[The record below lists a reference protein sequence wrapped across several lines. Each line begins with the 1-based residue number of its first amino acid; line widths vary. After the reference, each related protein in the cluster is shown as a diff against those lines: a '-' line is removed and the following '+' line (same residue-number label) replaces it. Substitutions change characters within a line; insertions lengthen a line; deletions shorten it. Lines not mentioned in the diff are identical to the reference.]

1 MGHNAFVPD
10 PKDAKEDESAMPQ
23 RAIRRSL
30 RLASLPVGHAGRSAL
45 GLGRRLG
52 GKPAEIVNAQVQ
64 ARTAEQLFRVLG
76 ELKGGAMK
84 LGQAMSVFE
93 AALPEEMAA
102 PYRGML
108 TRLQEA
114 APPMPPKLVDSVM
127 REELGPDWRSRFREW
142 SEEPAAAASIG
153 QVHRAVARDGR
164 ITAVKIQY
172 PGAGAALRSDLRQLS
187 RLARV
192 FGSVA
197 PGLEIKP
204 LVAELADRVE
214 EELDYLR
221 ESESQRAFA
230 TAFEGDAEFL
240 VPHVLAAAPRVIIS
254 EWVDGRP
261 LADVIARGTAGE
273 RNRAGLLY
281 LRFLLSGPGRA
292 GLLHADPHPGNF
304 RIAADGRL
312 AVVDF
317 GAVAHLPDGFP
328 PAVGQLIRVALEK
341 SDADAVLAG
350 LRAEGF
356 VKPGI
361 DVNAEDLMTY
371 LNPFIEPMRREHFH
385 FTRSWLQSQFMRL
398 KDPRGG
404 DFALGLKLNLPPS
417 YLLIHRTWMG
427 STGVL
432 CQLDCDVPAR
442 QVALELVPGF
452 ASP

>member
-1 MGHNAFVPD
+1 VGHNAFVPD
-10 PKDAKEDESAMPQ
+10 PKDANEDESAMPQ
-23 RAIRRSL
+23 RAIRRGL
-30 RLASLPVGHAGRSAL
+30 RMASLPVGHAGRSAL

-108 TRLQEA
+108 TRLQES

-261 LADVIARGTAGE
+261 LADVIARGTVGE

-304 RIAADGRL
+304 RMTADGRL

-328 PAVGQLIRVALEK
+328 PAVGQLIRVALEQA
-341 SDADAVLAG
+341 DAHAVLAG

-356 VKPGI
+356 IKPGI

-442 QVALELVPGF
+442 QAALDLVPGF